1 MFGKIL
7 DFFKEPPSKPVT
19 MNEEEVKKTYS
30 HFRWRI
36 FYSSFIAYVVFH
48 ICRKNIAVALP
59 AMGADLHLS
68 NTELGILGSTLY
80 VTYGI
85 GKFINGVLADKS
97 NVRTFLPTA
106 LILSAICNICFATSA
121 IFITP
126 GHVSFF
132 GLPSATILLWVM
144 AFFWGANGWF
154 QSCGFPPVAK
164 SLSYWFSKSE
174 RGTKWSIWSTSHQI
188 GVFAAVALSGLV
200 IDKFG
205 WQAAFYIPAVICVIT
220 GLWLFDRLRDKPQSI
235 GLPDIEK
242 YNNEPVVEEEQD
254 EKSDVSY
261 FQIIKENILCNPVI
275 WMLAIS
281 YIFVYIIRF
290 GTEDWLVKYLV
301 EVKNNT
307 LPIASAK
314 LSSLALIGSVGAI
327 MAGVISDKLC
337 KGNRTPVN
345 IAFLLLLILSLYL
358 FATNPTGKPI
368 YEALDYV
375 YAAMIGMFTAGP
387 QMLIGGLCAV
397 ESSSKKVASATIGF
411 TGIFGYVGAA
421 LSSGGTGFVVD
432 KFGWNGAIAFWM
444 ISTAICVVICTILMF
459 YERARK
465 KKQTQ
470 QA

>member
-1 MFGKIL
+1 MFKKLGA
-7 DFFKEPPSKPVT
+7 FFAEPPSKEPIQDSQQVAS
-19 MNEEEVKKTYS
+19 MYK
-30 HFRWRI
+30 HWRWRI

-48 ICRKNIAVALP
+48 LCRKNIAVALP
-59 AMGADLHLS
+59 AMGKALS
-68 NTELGILGSTLY
+68 LTNTQLGILGSTLY

-85 GKFINGVLADKS
+85 GKFVNGVIADKS

-106 LILSAICNICFATSA
+106 LILSAICNICFVLSA
-121 IFITP
+121 IFVTP

-132 GLPSATILLWVM
+132 GLPSATVLLWLLS
-144 AFFWGANGWF
+144 FFWGANGWF

-164 SLSYWFSKSE
+164 SLSYWFSNSE

-188 GVFAAVALSGLV
+188 GVFASVALSGIV

-205 WQAAFYIPAVICVIT
+205 WMAAFYVPAIICLIT
-220 GLWLFDRLRDKPQSI
+220 GLWLFDRLRDKPQSL

-242 YNNEPVVEEEQD
+242 YNNEPVKEVEKDEQG
-254 EKSDVSY
+254 DVSY
-261 FQIIKENILCNPVI
+261 IQIFKKHILCNPII

-281 YIFVYIIRF
+281 YTFVYIIRF

-314 LSSLALIGSVGAI
+314 LSTLALVGSAGAI
-327 MAGVISDKLC
+327 MAGIISDKLC

-345 IAFLLLLILSLYL
+345 IAFLCLLILSLFL

-368 YEALDYV
+368 FEILDYV
-375 YAAMIGMFTAGP
+375 YAAMIGVFTAGP

-397 ESSSKKVASATIGF
+397 ESSSKRVASASIGF
-411 TGIFGYVGAA
+411 TGVFGYIGAA
-421 LSSGGTGFVVD
+421 LSASGTGFMVD

-444 ISTAICVVICTILMF
+444 ISTAICVVLCTILLIF
-459 YERARK
+459 EKIRK
-465 KKQTQ
+465 KKA

>member
-1 MFGKIL
+1 MFKKLGA
-7 DFFKEPPSKPVT
+7 FFAEPPAAEPIQDGQKVASMYK
-19 MNEEEVKKTYS
+19 
-30 HFRWRI
+30 HWRWRI

-48 ICRKNIAVALP
+48 LCRKNIAVALP
-59 AMGADLHLS
+59 SMGQALNLT
-68 NTELGILGSTLY
+68 NTQLGILGSTLY

-85 GKFINGVLADKS
+85 GKFVNGVIADKS

-106 LILSAICNICFATSA
+106 LILSAICNICFVLSA
-121 IFITP
+121 LFVTP
-126 GHVSFF
+126 GHISFF
-132 GLPSATILLWVM
+132 GLPSATVLLWLLS
-144 AFFWGANGWF
+144 FFWGANGWF

-164 SLSYWFSKSE
+164 SLSYWFSNSE

-188 GVFAAVALSGLV
+188 GVFASVALSGIV

-205 WQAAFYIPAVICVIT
+205 WMAAFYVPAIICLIT
-220 GLWLFDRLRDKPQSI
+220 GIWLFNRLRDKPQSL

-242 YNNEPVVEEEQD
+242 YNNEPVKEVEKDEQA
-254 EKSDVSY
+254 DVSY
-261 FQIIKENILCNPVI
+261 VQIFKKHILCNPII
-275 WMLAIS
+275 WMLAIA
-281 YIFVYIIRF
+281 YTFVYIIRF

-314 LSSLALIGSVGAI
+314 LSTLALVGSAGAI

-345 IAFLLLLILSLYL
+345 IVFLCLLILSLFL

-368 YEALDYV
+368 FEVLDYV
-375 YAAMIGMFTAGP
+375 YAAMIGVFTAGP

-397 ESSSKKVASATIGF
+397 ESSSKRVASASIGF

-421 LSSGGTGFVVD
+421 LSASGTGFFVD
-432 KFGWNGAIAFWM
+432 KFGWNGAISFWM
-444 ISTAICVVICTILMF
+444 IATVICVVICTILLIF
-459 YERARK
+459 EKIRK
-465 KKQTQ
+465 RKV

>member
-1 MFGKIL
+1 MPGRIL
-7 DFFKEPPSKPVT
+7 NFFIEPPVKPVT
-19 MNEEEVKKTYS
+19 MSEDEVKKTYS

-85 GKFINGVLADKS
+85 GKFINGVLADKA

-106 LILSAICNICFATSA
+106 LILSAICNICFVISSVL
-121 IFITP
+121 ITP
-126 GHVSFF
+126 GHATFF
-132 GLPSATILLWVM
+132 GLPSASVLLWIM

-164 SLSYWFSKSE
+164 SLSYWFSNSE
-174 RGTKWSIWSTSHQI
+174 RGTKWSLWSTSHQI
-188 GVFAAVALSGLV
+188 GVFSAVMISGIA

-205 WQAAFYIPAVICVIT
+205 WRAAFYIPAIICIIT
-220 GLWLFDRLRDKPQSI
+220 GIWLFDRLRDKPQTL
-235 GLPDIEK
+235 GLPDVEK
-242 YNNEPVVEEEQD
+242 FREEPVVENKD
-254 EKSDVSY
+254 DSDNDNRTY
-261 FQIIKENILCNPVI
+261 FQIFRENILCNPVI
-275 WMLAIS
+275 WMLAIA

-301 EVKNNT
+301 EVKGNT
-307 LPIASAK
+307 LTIASSK
-314 LSSLALIGSVGAI
+314 LSSLALIGAFGAI
-327 MAGVISDKLC
+327 LAGVISDKVY
-337 KGNRTPVN
+337 KGNRTPIN
-345 IAFLLLLILSLYL
+345 IVFLICLILSLL
-358 FATNPTGKPI
+358 AFACNPAENG
-368 YEALDYV
+368 YMDYI
-375 YAAMIGMFTAGP
+375 YAAMIGMFTSGP

-397 ESSSKKVASATIGF
+397 ESSSKKVASASIGF

-444 ISTAICVVICTILMF
+444 ISTMICVVICTILLV
-459 YERARK
+459 YEKIRK
-465 KKQTQ
+465 RKN
-470 QA
+470 ASA

>member
-1 MFGKIL
+1 MLGKIL
-7 DFFKEPPSKPVT
+7 QFFKEPPVKPVT
-19 MNEEEVKKTYS
+19 MSDEEVKKTYS

-36 FYSSFIAYVVFH
+36 FYSSFIAYVIFH

-85 GKFINGVLADKS
+85 GKFINGVIADKS

-106 LILSAICNICFATSA
+106 LILSAICNICFVVSATV
-121 IFITP
+121 ITP
-126 GHVSFF
+126 GHISFF

-164 SLSYWFSKSE
+164 SLSYWFSNSE
-174 RGTKWSIWSTSHQI
+174 RGTKWSLWSTSHQI
-188 GVFAAVALSGLV
+188 GVFSSVMISGIV

-205 WQAAFYIPAVICVIT
+205 WRAAFYIPAIICILT
-220 GLWLFDRLRDKPQSI
+220 GIWLFDRLRDKPQTL
-235 GLPDIEK
+235 GLPDVEK
-242 YNNEPVVEEEQD
+242 FREEPAVCDVNEEED
-254 EKSDVSY
+254 DRSY
-261 FQIIKENILCNPVI
+261 FQIFKENILCNPVI
-275 WMLAIS
+275 WMLAIA

-301 EVKNNT
+301 EVKGNT
-307 LPIASAK
+307 LTIASSK
-314 LSSLALIGSVGAI
+314 LSSLALVGAFGAI
-327 MAGVISDKLC
+327 LAGVISDKIY
-337 KGNRTPVN
+337 KGNRTPIN
-345 IAFLLLLILSLYL
+345 IVFLICLILSLL
-358 FATNPTGKPI
+358 AFASNPAERG
-368 YEALDYV
+368 YMDYI
-375 YAAMIGMFTAGP
+375 YAAMIGMFTSGP

-397 ESSSKKVASATIGF
+397 ESSSKKVASASIGF

-432 KFGWNGAIAFWM
+432 KFGWDGAIAFWM
-444 ISTAICVVICTILMF
+444 LSTMICVLICTILLV
-459 YERARK
+459 YEKLRK
-465 KKQTQ
+465 RVK
-470 QA
+470 A

>member
-1 MFGKIL
+1 MWNKL
-7 DFFKEPPSKPVT
+7 WQFFKEPQIKPVT
-19 MNEEEVKKTYS
+19 MSEDEVKKTYS

-48 ICRKNIAVALP
+48 LCRKNIAVALP

-85 GKFINGVLADKS
+85 GKFINGVIADKA

-106 LILSAICNICFATSA
+106 LILSAICNLCFVISATV
-121 IFITP
+121 ITP

-132 GLPSATILLWVM
+132 GLPSATVLLWIM

-164 SLSYWFSKSE
+164 SLSYWFSNSE
-174 RGTKWSIWSTSHQI
+174 RGTKWSLWSTSHQI
-188 GVFAAVALSGLV
+188 GVFSSVMISGIV

-205 WQAAFYIPAVICVIT
+205 WRAAFFVPAVICIIT
-220 GLWLFDRLRDKPQSI
+220 GLWLFDRLRDKPQTI

-242 YNNEPVVEEEQD
+242 FREEPAACAKNDDNEEKD
-254 EKSDVSY
+254 ERSY
-261 FQIIKENILCNPVI
+261 FQIFKEHILCNPVI
-275 WMLAIS
+275 WLLAIA

-301 EVKNNT
+301 EVKGNT
-307 LPIASAK
+307 LTMASSK
-314 LSSLALIGSVGAI
+314 LSSLALVGAFGAI
-327 MAGVISDKLC
+327 LAGVISDKVYR
-337 KGNRTPVN
+337 GNRTPINIVFLICLIMSL
-345 IAFLLLLILSLYL
+345 IAF
-358 FATNPTGKPI
+358 AANPAERGYMDFI
-368 YEALDYV
+368 
-375 YAAMIGMFTAGP
+375 YAAMIGMFTSGP

-397 ESSSKKVASATIGF
+397 ESSSKKVASASIGF

-421 LSSGGTGFVVD
+421 LSSGGTGVVVD
-432 KFGWNGAIAFWM
+432 KFGWNGAISFWL
-444 ISTAICVVICTILMF
+444 ISTMICVAICTILLL
-459 YERARK
+459 YEKMRK
-465 KKQTQ
+465 RT
-470 QA
+470 A